1 MTDQN
6 YKELVA
12 LDAKYANLEVL
23 AFPSNEF
30 GGQEPGSA
38 AQIKAFAREKYGAKF
53 PLFEKTTVN
62 GASASPLYKHL
73 KESAPESGLLAMAGS
88 EIKWNFAKF
97 LVDSNGECVGRYGP
111 QVPPSEIEGDIVK
124 LLDAQGPP
132 KLDGKVVPTR
142 QGAREPAAV

>member
-53 PLFEKTTVN
+53 PLQ
-62 GASASPLYKHL
+62 
-73 KESAPESGLLAMAGS
+73 S
-88 EIKWNFAKF
+88 E
-97 LVDSNGECVGRYGP
+97 
-111 QVPPSEIEGDIVK
+111 EIYN
-124 LLDAQGPP
+124 L
-132 KLDGKVVPTR
+132 
-142 QGAREPAAV
+142 

>member
-1 MTDQN
+1 
-6 YKELVA
+6 
-12 LDAKYANLEVL
+12 L

-62 GASASPLYKHL
+62 GASASPFYKHL

-88 EIKWNFAKF
+88 EIKWNFGKF
-97 LVDSNGECVGRYGP
+97 LLDKDGKTIARYAP
-111 QVPPSEIEGDIVK
+111 TSSPFSIEGDIIK
-124 LLDAQGPP
+124 AL
-132 KLDGKVVPTR
+132 
-142 QGAREPAAV
+142 

>member
-1 MTDQN
+1 LTDQN

-38 AQIKAFAREKYGAKF
+38 AQIKAFAQENYGAKF

-97 LVDSNGECVGRYGP
+97 LLDKDGKTIARYAP
-111 QVPPSEIEGDIVK
+111 TSSPFSIEGDIIK
-124 LLDAQGPP
+124 AL
-132 KLDGKVVPTR
+132 
-142 QGAREPAAV
+142 